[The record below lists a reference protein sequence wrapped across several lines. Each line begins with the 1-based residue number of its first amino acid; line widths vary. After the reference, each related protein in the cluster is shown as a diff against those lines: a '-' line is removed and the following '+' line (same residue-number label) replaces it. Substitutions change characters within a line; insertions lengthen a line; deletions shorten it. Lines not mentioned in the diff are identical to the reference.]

1 MTLPRA
7 SGHSAPMR
15 IGIDFDNT
23 IITYDDVFRATA
35 LRRGLIKEDF
45 AGRSK
50 QAIRDHIR
58 LLPDGE
64 IAWQRLQGQVYGK
77 GVAEAAMFVGAGQF
91 LDRCRR
97 QGLPVVI
104 VSHKTEYGHY
114 DPDRINL
121 RRAALD

>member
-1 MTLPRA
+1 
-7 SGHSAPMR
+7 MR

-35 LRRGLIKEDF
+35 LGRGLIKEDF

-64 IAWQRLQGQVYGK
+64 IAWQRLQGQVR
-77 GVAEAAMFVGAGQF
+77 ALQRRRCLRAPANFSIAAAGRGF
-91 LDRCRR
+91 R
-97 QGLPVVI
+97 
-104 VSHKTEYGHY
+104 S
-114 DPDRINL
+114 
-121 RRAALD
+121 